1 MEANLSRK
9 MWATLE
15 AYHAV
20 VYFAPEA
27 FTAWEDLGFPHRG
40 MGYFAS
46 RSAAMGKVG
55 SAVVAAT
62 FYNFNPSLVARFI
75 PAAWDIAE
83 PSRVI
88 DVRIG
93 AGDGALRRILADQLD
108 TPEMAWAAEFSVG
121 AAGSGPTNGRPLA
134 AAHAAVPL
142 PDETHLRLWHALTV
156 LREYRGDGHVHALV
170 SGGLTGLESVVSYAA
185 TGELFDATFYRR
197 SREWSEEE
205 WAAGE
210 DSLRSRGWVD
220 ESGVLTDVGRVGR
233 EMIEAQ
239 TDRLAL
245 APWEA
250 IGLDKADQLRAAVR
264 PWSRAI
270 VAAGGFG
277 RSVT

>member
-108 TPEMAWAAEFSVG
+108 TPEMAWAAEVAVE
-121 AAGSGPTNGRPLA
+121 AADSCPTNGRPLA